1 MNTFSPVEVLQD
13 CRPQMKA
20 QEVSPELIVAAQDVL
35 LQGLG
40 LLFELGD
47 RMYSHVTG
55 TPFNASVGQHYRH
68 VLEHFQSLIR
78 GLHAGEINYDAR
90 ERNQRLQSDVTYASI
105 ATCDVLRG
113 LKQYTNE
120 TLARD
125 CKVINSVGYSA
136 SPPSRLD
143 SNVSRELAH
152 CIGRIRSGTVNTET
166 HEFARRGL
174 RNIDEHSYNPPRK
187 RHSTHRSDRTRRIR
201 LRRWRDDYGSHFGG
215 LERARS

>member
-13 CRPQMKA
+13 FTPRTEA
-20 QEVSPELIVAAQDVL
+20 QVDTPELIVAAQDVL
-35 LQGLG
+35 MQGLG

-47 RMYSHVTG
+47 RTYSLVAG

-78 GLHAGEINYDAR
+78 GLRAAEINYDAR

-105 ATCDVLRG
+105 ATCDVLRA
-113 LKQYTNE
+113 LKQYTDH

-136 SPPSRLD
+136 SQPTCLE
-143 SNVSRELAH
+143 SNVSRELAY
-152 CIGRIRSGTVNTET
+152 CIGHAIHHLAIVRLICHEIDITVPA
-166 HEFARRGL
+166 EFGVAPATL
-174 RNIDEHSYNPPRK
+174 KHMKALAVD
-187 RHSTHRSDRTRRIR
+187 
-201 LRRWRDDYGSHFGG
+201 
-215 LERARS
+215 

>member
-68 VLEHFQSLIR
+68 VLEHFAILRLICHVIDIPVPAEFGVAPSTLRHMNSL
-78 GLHAGEINYDAR
+78 AAD
-90 ERNQRLQSDVTYASI
+90 
-105 ATCDVLRG
+105 
-113 LKQYTNE
+113 
-120 TLARD
+120 
-125 CKVINSVGYSA
+125 
-136 SPPSRLD
+136 
-143 SNVSRELAH
+143 
-152 CIGRIRSGTVNTET
+152 
-166 HEFARRGL
+166 
-174 RNIDEHSYNPPRK
+174 
-187 RHSTHRSDRTRRIR
+187 
-201 LRRWRDDYGSHFGG
+201 
-215 LERARS
+215 